1 MWRCSRSGGPSRP
14 DRPGPLTGTREPAPP
29 SAEVAELAARSAAL
43 RQAASSP
50 GAEPGELLEAALA
63 DLEGAVDLLKAG
75 QHPPAGQA
83 DRPDPGPESAE
94 RQLLRAVFQDAPV
107 PLFLVARD
115 GAVQRINRSAG
126 ELIGARPGYATGR
139 AFTAFVS
146 LPSRAAVQSQ
156 LSAVSRT
163 GRPRLVR
170 CSLLAEDGLV
180 SSELAIAQAAL
191 RGETGPLI
199 VAARR
204 IAATAEGGL
213 GDGQLAGDQAVLGE
227 Q

>member
-115 GAVQRINRSAG
+115 GVVQRINRSAG

-156 LSAVSRT
+156 LSAV
-163 GRPRLVR
+163 RPRNRFRTR
-170 CSLLAEDGLV
+170 CTRPGTRR
-180 SSELAIAQAAL
+180 SSPTPKTPASSV
-191 RGETGPLI
+191 P
-199 VAARR
+199 AR
-204 IAATAEGGL
+204 TASRCWSP
-213 GDGQLAGDQAVLGE
+213 
-227 Q
+227 